1 MCFWFKRKM
10 YLHEIRMVWQLE
22 IRLYR
27 NTSAVTDSHTHPS
40 KHEIHAHWGAVP
52 MHSPRK
58 EHNSTNNCNFRFQN
72 WKDDIFCSAGRVD
85 CSSDNMVIVIQRSY
99 LNSLGLSSNDLYVDN
114 HLCRPSI
121 SSTEVVFSFPLDAC
135 GTTKEVWP
143 TRVRSST
150 VPDSTDIR
158 VISRFSFT
166 IAENDHLY
174 HTVSPTLCLS
184 FLLDD
189 EWLCVLHQQCAG
201 HSVSIRRNHSSIRV
215 LATRGLPNGA
225 RHHGAD
231 IVQGQ
236 GEHQCQHHR
245 NGSLQCQ
252 HSLFHLQQFL
262 PTNLWLSIWGEPE
275 SASVCSG
282 QARQAWQQPG
292 SLLGHLC
299 SFSKSRWLQRSLLWP
314 AA

>member
-1 MCFWFKRKM
+1 M
-10 YLHEIRMVWQLE
+10 I
-22 IRLYR
+22 
-27 NTSAVTDSHTHPS
+27 
-40 KHEIHAHWGAVP
+40 
-52 MHSPRK
+52 
-58 EHNSTNNCNFRFQN
+58 
-72 WKDDIFCSAGRVD
+72 CSAGRVD

-99 LNSLGLSSNDLYVDN
+99 LNSLGLSGNYLYVDD
-114 HLCRPSI
+114 HRCRPSI

-143 TRVRSST
+143 TH
-150 VPDSTDIR
+150 VPDPAWLLPKLK
-158 VISRFSFT
+158 FT
-166 IAENDHLY
+166 MFWQHHPL
-174 HTVSPTLCLS
+174 
-184 FLLDD
+184 FLFLDD

-201 HSVSIRRNHSSIRV
+201 HSVSIRWNHSSITV
-215 LATRGLPNGA
+215 LATRGLPNGP

-231 IVQGQ
+231 ILQGQ
-236 GEHQCQHHR
+236 GKHQCQHHR

-282 QARQAWQQPG
+282 QAKQDRQQSG

-299 SFSKSRWLQRSLLWP
+299 SFSKSRWLQWSLLWP